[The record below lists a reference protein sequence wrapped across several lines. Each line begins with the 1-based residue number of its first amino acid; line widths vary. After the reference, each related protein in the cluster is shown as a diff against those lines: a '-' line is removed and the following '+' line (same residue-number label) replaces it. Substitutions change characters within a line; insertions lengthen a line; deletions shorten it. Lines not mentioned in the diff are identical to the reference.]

1 LSTNITFNPSKIHL
15 HEKNCDNNQ
24 STCISVNYCVKYN
37 GKYNGKY
44 ISEKQRAFITLEI
57 TDSKLSNEENR
68 VRINKDKNLEQKTV
82 ELKAN
87 GNNCFNDPFLLTVN
101 VSAIKRFVL
110 F

>member
-1 LSTNITFNPSKIHL
+1 MSTTITFNPSKIHL

-37 GKYNGKY
+37 GKY
-44 ISEKQRAFITLEI
+44 ISKKQPAFITLEI
-57 TDSKLSNEENR
+57 TDSKLSNKENG
-68 VRINKDKNLEQKTV
+68 VRINKDKNLEQKNV

-87 GNNCFNDPFLLTVN
+87 GNNCFNDSFVLTVN